1 MSHEISRV
9 RHELRRRTLTV
20 ARIEDLNPGM
30 RRVHFASPDM
40 NGFPSVGF
48 DDHVKMFI
56 PGTGTPG
63 VGPPAA
69 GSPDEGGKPVM
80 RDFTPRRFDVA
91 GGTMVIDYAMHH
103 AGPAV
108 DWAREAKIGDLLEIG
123 GPRGSAVVTDDFDW
137 YWLIGDESALAAIGR
152 RIEELRVGV
161 PVTSIVLVDSEAEAQ
176 SFDTN
181 ANLTSIWVVREGG
194 DDIAT
199 LCAAVASVELPAGDG
214 FIWIAAEAQVARAV
228 RRAVEARGHPSN
240 WLKAAGYWQAG
251 DPGVHIRIED

>member
-9 RHELRRRTLTV
+9 RHELRLRILTV
-20 ARIEDLNPGM
+20 ARIKDLIPGI
-30 RRVHFASPDM
+30 RRVHFASPDID
-40 NGFPSVGF
+40 GFPSVGF

-56 PGTGTPG
+56 PGTGIPG
-63 VGPPAA
+63 DALPAA
-69 GSPDEGGKPVM
+69 GPSGEDGKPVM

-103 AGPAV
+103 AGPVV
-108 DWAREAKIGDLLEIG
+108 DWAPDAKIGDILQIG
-123 GPRGSAVVTDDFDW
+123 GPRGSAVSTDDFDW
-137 YWLIGDESALAAIGR
+137 YWLIGDKLALAAIGR

-176 SFDTN
+176 SFETS
-181 ANLTSIWVVREGG
+181 AELTSTWVVREGG
-194 DDIAT
+194 EDVAT
-199 LCAAVASVELPAGDG
+199 LCAAVASVEPPAGNG

-228 RRAVEARGHPSN
+228 RRAVEARGYPSN